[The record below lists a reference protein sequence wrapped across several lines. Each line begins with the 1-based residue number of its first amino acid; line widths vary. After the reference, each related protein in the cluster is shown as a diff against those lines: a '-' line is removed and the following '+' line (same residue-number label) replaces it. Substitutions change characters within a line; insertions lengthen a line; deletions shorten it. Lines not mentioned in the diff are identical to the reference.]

1 MRHTLS
7 VILILAILASALTPG
22 CGSTAT
28 PDPSPTPTESIE
40 PTALPPSPTSAS
52 TPTPES
58 EPPTIEATQN
68 PADLPPLPRVGHP
81 APDFT
86 LSDLD
91 GEQVNLS
98 DLRGQVVV
106 VNFWATWCMP
116 CRVEMP
122 EFEIVYNKWKD
133 QGVVILGVNVFED
146 PSRVSSAAEEM
157 GITFPILLDG
167 EGQVAQSYELL
178 GYPTT
183 FLIDRDGIIKG
194 IQIGQISGSALETG
208 IKRVL

>member
-1 MRHTLS
+1 M
-7 VILILAILASALTPG
+7 LILVVLAPTLTPG

-28 PDPSPTPTESIE
+28 PVPSPTPTESIE
-40 PTALPPSPTSAS
+40 PTSPPPSATPAS
-52 TPTPES
+52 TLTPEG
-58 EPPTIEATQN
+58 EPTTTEATRN

-86 LSDLD
+86 LYDLD
-91 GEQVNLS
+91 GEQVTLS

-133 QGVVILGVNVFED
+133 QGMVILGVNVFED

-157 GITFPILLDG
+157 GITFPVLLDG
-167 EGQVAQSYELL
+167 DGLVAQSYELL

-183 FLIDRDGIIKG
+183 YLIDRDGIIRG
-194 IQIGQISGSALETG
+194 VQIGQISGAALETG